1 MVLAV
6 IYQIAIIVLD
16 RYLYLNK
23 ECFVIEE
30 LHCEGEE
37 EDLFD
42 HDHDD
47 ITKCKSSIDLRS
59 SEFEHFKS
67 NFRKVHR
74 RNKNNG
80 HSSILEP
87 LIPEQKENSDRHS

>member
-30 LHCEGEE
+30 LHCDGEE
-37 EDLFD
+37 EDLLD

-47 ITKCKSSIDLRS
+47 ITRRKSSIDLRS
-59 SEFEHFKS
+59 SDFEHFKS
-67 NFRKVHR
+67 SFRNAR
-74 RNKNNG
+74 RRKKNNG
-80 HSSILEP
+80 HSSILPP
-87 LIPEQKENSDRHS
+87 LIPEKKENSDGHS